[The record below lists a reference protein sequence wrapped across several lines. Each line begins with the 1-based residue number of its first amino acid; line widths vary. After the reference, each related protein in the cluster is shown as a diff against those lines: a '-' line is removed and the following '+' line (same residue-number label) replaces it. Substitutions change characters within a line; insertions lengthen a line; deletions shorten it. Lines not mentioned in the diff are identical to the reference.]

1 MWKSESRVRNKA
13 VGVNFIDVYFRT
25 GVYKVPSLPY
35 TPGPYSLAYFIDYDL
50 TDIGEPRGYMVS
62 FGQSSGTPD
71 SVPLSSLA
79 TKSLF
84 TLKHYNVT
92 RDELLEA
99 A

>member
-35 TPGPYSLAYFIDYDL
+35 TPVVYDSVGKD
-50 TDIGEPRGYMVS
+50 TFEPRGYMVS

>member
-1 MWKSESRVRNKA
+1 MSTFALGFIKS
-13 VGVNFIDVYFRT
+13 
-25 GVYKVPSLPY
+25 PPY
-35 TPGPYSLAYFIDYDL
+35 L
-50 TDIGEPRGYMVS
+50 TLQPRGYMVS